1 MMCTVKTC
9 EVFKEYMILKE
20 GQQSQLLCLEK
31 YKQIKLYLQLEVE
44 RRYQNKVKRDNDV
57 AYNVMLQCVIGKV
70 MVRG

>member
-1 MMCTVKTC
+1 MCTVKTC

-31 YKQIKLYLQLEVE
+31 YKQNKLCLQLEVE

-57 AYNVMLQCVIGKV
+57 
-70 MVRG
+70 